1 MSTKPADI
9 AKSSNQ
15 GLVGHE
21 HEMVKGPAMK
31 SGDDQRM
38 MPQEGRVVVGWSGA
52 VSSINVA
59 P

>member
-9 AKSSNQ
+9 SKSSNQ

-21 HEMVKGPAMK
+21 MVKGPAMK
-31 SGDDQRM
+31 SRDDQRM
-38 MPQEGRVVVGWSGA
+38 MPQEGRVVVRWSGA
-52 VSSINVA
+52 VSSINVV

>member
-1 MSTKPADI
+1 MSTKPADVP
-9 AKSSNQ
+9 KSSNQ
-15 GLVGHE
+15 GLVG

-38 MPQEGRVVVGWSGA
+38 MPQEGRVVIRWSGA
-52 VSSINVA
+52 VSSINVV